1 MIKGKKVLAII
12 PARAGSKRV
21 KNKNLKKIC
30 SKPLIYYSLAEA
42 KKSKFIDKIFVSTD
56 SRPISKEAGKFSLQ
70 PEFLRPKKL
79 STHFTN
85 SETVILHL
93 LKKFK
98 KLNFAFF
105 VLLQPTSP
113 LRTANDIDR
122 CIKYFG
128 NKNFNTLVSV
138 KKIKDIKT
146 QSKFYLVK
154 KKESKKNFKL
164 NGAIYIS
171 SIKHFLKKKNFN
183 SAKIIYYIMSKNK
196 SLDIDTHGDFKEAKK
211 KLLHRNS

>member
-1 MIKGKKVLAII
+1 MINGKKVLAII

-30 SKPLIYYSLAEA
+30 SKPLIDYSLIEA

-56 SRPISKEAGKFSLQ
+56 SKAISKESRKFGLQ
-70 PEFLRPKKL
+70 PEFLRPKKF

-85 SETVILHL
+85 SETVILYL

-98 KLNFAFF
+98 VHNFAYFI
-105 VLLQPTSP
+105 LLQPTSP
-113 LRTANDIDR
+113 LRTINDIDR
-122 CIKYFG
+122 SIKYFA
-128 NKNFNTLVSV
+128 NKNLNTLVSV

-146 QSKFYLVK
+146 KSKFYLVK
-154 KKESKKNFKL
+154 KKTSKKNFKL

-171 SIKHFLKKKNFN
+171 SVKYFLKKKNFN
-183 SAKIIYYIMSKNK
+183 STKLIYYIMSKK
-196 SLDIDTHGDFKEAKK
+196 RSLDIDTNRDFKEAKK
-211 KLLHRNS
+211 IIAS